1 MPLLRSGDVV
11 ANRFEIDRFAGSG
24 GMGTVYRARDRY
36 TTDTVALKLLS
47 VQPRKVGDSEE
58 SDRFAREAQILSE
71 LRHPGI
77 VSYVA
82 HGQTPDGQRFLAMEW
97 LEGHDLAYRLARG
110 PLPLRDALLLVR
122 RVAEALTIAHQRG
135 VIHRDLKPTTVTPGT
150 DADPLVPRPAQGL
163 EAYGP

>member
-1 MPLLRSGDVV
+1 MPLLRAGDVV

-24 GMGTVYRARDRY
+24 GMGTVYRATDRY
-36 TTDTVALKLLS
+36 SQATVALKLLN
-47 VQPRKVGDSEE
+47 VRPRSAGDSEE

-110 PLPLRDALLLVR
+110 PLPLRDALLLAR

-135 VIHRDLKPTTVTPGT
+135 IIHRDLKPTTE
-150 DADPLVPRPAQGL
+150 APARDRR
-163 EAYGP
+163 

>member
-1 MPLLRSGDVV
+1 MPLLRAGDVF

-36 TTDTVALKLLS
+36 TKDTVALKLLS
-47 VQPRKVGDSEE
+47 LPPRKAADSEE

-110 PLPLRDALLLVR
+110 PLPLRDALLLMR
-122 RVAEALTIAHQRG
+122 RVAEALTTAHRRG
-135 VIHRDLKPTTVTPGT
+135 VIHRDLKPTKVNTERNRMSN
-150 DADPLVPRPAQGL
+150 DPQRFEVLAN
-163 EAYGP
+163 